1 MLFYSNNQI
10 EKKKQKENSFCFFFY
25 NNSQTK
31 IGARID
37 PITALSVMETEL
49 IDAVSSP
56 YSIAFEVPITCEPLP
71 KDIPCPIGP
80 SILNHLKIIGPK
92 SIPVKPAIRTKM
104 TVRAGIPPISAV
116 ICMATGV
123 VIDFETMERIE
134 A

>member
-1 MLFYSNNQI
+1 MGLLRFYLHI
-10 EKKKQKENSFCFFFY
+10 
-25 NNSQTK
+25 SQTK

-71 KDIPCPIGP
+71 KAIPFPSRL
-80 SILNHLKIIGPK
+80 SILNHLKIRGPN

-104 TVRAGIPPISAV
+104 TVRAGIPRFRPLFVWLLAL
-116 ICMATGV
+116 
-123 VIDFETMERIE
+123 
-134 A
+134 